1 MFLFVQR
8 RLTSGKRNVQRI
20 ITSDRQKEG
29 GGFVI
34 RRLIGGN
41 QLRNLDPFLML
52 DHMGPTSYGP
62 GQAIGAPD
70 HPHRGFE
77 TVTYVKQ
84 GSFEHIDSAG
94 NSGYLGPGSVQWMT
108 AGRGIVHSELPSKE
122 ILENGGV
129 LEGFQ
134 LWVNLK
140 AVDKM
145 MSPRYQDIPSD
156 EIPVLTLEDGLSTVK
171 AICGSFANERSPI
184 ETLYPMFYFDVNLK
198 PGGVFKKQYDCDF
211 NSFIYIHDGLGCAEI
226 AGTFVRNGDIAII
239 ERCEVEKTALSS
251 SDLEPSSLLEVIN
264 IDAAN
269 DISFLFGAG
278 MRLQER
284 VVQYG
289 PFVMNTDDEI
299 RQAIYDYQTGRL
311 GSIDGA
317 EERYLV
323 TKRAREAGNA
333 RYELK

>member
-1 MFLFVQR
+1 
-8 RLTSGKRNVQRI
+8 
-20 ITSDRQKEG
+20 
-29 GGFVI
+29 
-34 RRLIGGN
+34 
-41 QLRNLDPFLML
+41 
-52 DHMGPTSYGP
+52 
-62 GQAIGAPD
+62 
-70 HPHRGFE
+70 
-77 TVTYVKQ
+77 
-84 GSFEHIDSAG
+84 
-94 NSGYLGPGSVQWMT
+94 MT